1 MYAQDSIFKGLRER
15 REITVISK

>member
-1 MYAQDSIFKGLRER
+1 MYAQDSIFLGLRER